1 MEIKNFSLSFFTV
14 ILILSLIEISLR
26 FTGSSPRII
35 HDFALN
41 EPVTNIPDENLG
53 WSPKVGQHIFQPW
66 SKDGKITK
74 FTINKDKSRVTGQD
88 NSQKKKIIFIG
99 GSLTQGWAVDDLET
113 FSSFIQ
119 KRNEKYKIGNFGV
132 GGYGGFQ
139 SLLLLEKIF
148 NNYNNI
154 ELVVYGYIP
163 HHEVRN
169 VAAGSWMYLL
179 NFFST
184 RGFIKLPYASIDKE
198 NNLVKNKPI
207 KYIKLP
213 FGNRSALIAKLEKKI
228 MKIKSLQREYK
239 KFEISKSIIKEMNKI
254 SNENS
259 SEFKFLLLEELPK
272 EKIDKYKKFLIKNN
286 IALINCPMPQGDQYV
301 VKGEGHPSAL
311 GHKITSE
318 CIYKE
323 IEILNTN

>member
-1 MEIKNFSLSFFTV
+1 MKIKNLSLSFFTV
-14 ILILSLIEISLR
+14 ILLLLIIEISLR
-26 FTGSSPRII
+26 ITGSSPRII
-35 HDFALN
+35 HDFSLS
-41 EPVTNIPDENLG
+41 EPITNISDENLG
-53 WSPKVGQHIFQPW
+53 WSPKIGQHIFKPW
-66 SKDGKITK
+66 SEDGKITK
-74 FTINKDKSRVTGQD
+74 LTINNDKSRFTGNN

-119 KRNEKYKIGNFGV
+119 NKNKEYKISNFGV

-148 NNYNNI
+148 DKNKDI
-154 ELVVYGYIP
+154 DLVIYGYIP

-184 RGFIKLPYASIDKE
+184 RGFIKLPYASIDNE
-198 NNLVKNKPI
+198 NNLVRYKPI
-207 KYIKLP
+207 KYINLP
-213 FGNRSALIAKLEKKI
+213 FGSKSALIAKLEKRI
-228 MKIKSLQREYK
+228 MKIRSLQRENK
-239 KFEISKSIIKEMNKI
+239 KFDISKAIIKEMNKI
-254 SNENS
+254 SSENNS
-259 SEFKFLLLEELPK
+259 QFKFLVLENLSE
-272 EKIDKYKKFLIKNN
+272 EKIKKYKKFLTKND
-286 IALINCPMPQGDQYV
+286 IDLINCPIPQGQKYV

-311 GHKITSE
+311 GHKVISE

-323 IEILNTN
+323 IDILNIS

>member
-26 FTGSSPRII
+26 LTGSSPRII

-53 WSPKVGQHIFQPW
+53 WSPKVGQHIFKPW
-66 SKDGKITK
+66 SEDGKITK
-74 FTINKDKSRVTGQD
+74 FTINKDKSRVTGSE
-88 NSQKKKIIFIG
+88 NFQKKKIIFIG

-119 KRNEKYKIGNFGV
+119 RRNQKYKIGNFGV

-148 NNYNNI
+148 NNYNDI
-154 ELVVYGYIP
+154 ELVIYGYIP

-184 RGFIKLPYASIDKE
+184 RGFVKLPYASIDKE

-254 SNENS
+254 SIEKN
-259 SEFKFLLLEELPK
+259 SEFKFLILENLTK
-272 EKIDKYKKFLIKNN
+272 EKFDKYKKFLIKNN
-286 IALINCPMPQGDQYV
+286 ISLINCPVPHGDEYV
-301 VKGEGHPSAL
+301 VRGEGHPSAL
-311 GHKITSE
+311 AHKITSE

>member
-26 FTGSSPRII
+26 LTGSSPRII
-35 HDFALN
+35 HDFTLN
-41 EPVTNIPDENLG
+41 EPLTNIPDENLG
-53 WSPKVGQHIFQPW
+53 WSPIVGQHIFQPW

-113 FSSFIQ
+113 FSSFI
-119 KRNEKYKIGNFGV
+119 KTKNKKYKISNFGV

-139 SLLLLEKIF
+139 SLLLLENIF
-148 NNYNNI
+148 NNDKNVK
-154 ELVVYGYIP
+154 LVIYGYIP

-184 RGFIKLPYASIDKE
+184 RGFVKLPYASINNK
-198 NNLVKNKPI
+198 NNLIRNKPI
-207 KYIKLP
+207 KYIILP
-213 FGNRSALIAKLEKKI
+213 FGNKSALIAKLEKKI
-228 MKIKSLQREYK
+228 MKIRSLKREYK
-239 KFEISKSIIKEMNKI
+239 KFEISKAIIKEMNKI
-254 SNENS
+254 SNENN
-259 SEFKFLLLEELPK
+259 SEFKFLILENLPK
-272 EKIDKYKKFLIKNN
+272 EKIDKYEKFLKKNN
-286 IALINCPMPQGDQYV
+286 IALINCPMPQGEEYV

-311 GHKITSE
+311 GHKIASE

>member
-1 MEIKNFSLSFFTV
+1 MKIKNLSLSFFTIV
-14 ILILSLIEISLR
+14 LLLLIIEISLR
-26 FTGSSPRII
+26 ITGSEPRII

-41 EPVTNIPDENLG
+41 EPVTNIPDKNLG
-53 WSPKVGQHIFQPW
+53 WSPKVGQHIFKPW
-66 SKDGKITK
+66 SEDGKITK
-74 FTINKDKSRVTGQD
+74 LTINTDKSRVTGGG

-119 KRNEKYKIGNFGV
+119 RKNNKYKISNFGV

-148 NNYNNI
+148 DKDKDI

-179 NFFST
+179 NSFST
-184 RGFIKLPYASIDKE
+184 RGFVKLPYASIDKE
-198 NNLVKNKPI
+198 NNLVRNNPI
-207 KYIKLP
+207 KYINLP
-213 FGNRSALIAKLEKKI
+213 FGNKSALIAKLEKKI
-228 MKIKSLQREYK
+228 MKIKSLKREYK
-239 KFEISKSIIKEMNKI
+239 KFEISKAIITKMNKI
-254 SNENS
+254 SNENN
-259 SEFKFLLLEELPK
+259 SEFKFLLLEEMPK
-272 EKIDKYKKFLIKNN
+272 VKIDKYKEFLIKNN
-286 IALINCPMPQGDQYV
+286 ISLINCPVPVGNEYH

-311 GHKITSE
+311 AHKVISE

>member
-1 MEIKNFSLSFFTV
+1 MKIKNYSLSFITV
-14 ILILSLIEISLR
+14 VLILVIIEILLR
-26 FTGSSPRII
+26 VTGSNPRII
-35 HDFALN
+35 HDFSLN
-41 EPVTNIPDENLG
+41 EPITNIPDKNLG
-53 WSPKVGQHIFQPW
+53 WSTKVGQHIFKPW
-66 SKDGKITK
+66 SGDGKITK
-74 FTINKDKSRVTGQD
+74 LTINEDKSRFTGND
-88 NSQKKKIIFIG
+88 NLHKKKIIFIG
-99 GSLTQGWAVDDLET
+99 GSVTQGWAVDDLET

-119 KRNEKYKIGNFGV
+119 KKTKKYKISNFGV

-139 SLLLLEKIF
+139 SLLLLEEIF
-148 NNYNNI
+148 NNYNDI
-154 ELVVYGYIP
+154 ELVVYGFTP

-169 VAAGSWMYLL
+169 IAAGSWMYLL

-184 RGFIKLPYASIDKE
+184 RGLVKLPYGSIDKE

-207 KYIKLP
+207 EYINLP

-228 MKIKSLQREYK
+228 MKIKSLRREYK
-239 KFEISKSIIKEMNKI
+239 QFEISKAIINEMNKI
-254 SNENS
+254 SNENN

>member
-1 MEIKNFSLSFFTV
+1 MKIKNLSLSFFTV
-14 ILILSLIEISLR
+14 ILLLFLIEISLR
-26 FTGSSPRII
+26 ITGNSPRII

-41 EPVTNIPDENLG
+41 EPITNIPDENLG
-53 WSPKVGQHIFQPW
+53 WSPKVGQHIFKPW
-66 SKDGKITK
+66 SEDGKITRL
-74 FTINKDKSRVTGQD
+74 TINKDKSRVSGG
-88 NSQKKKIIFIG
+88 NNLQKNKIIFIG
-99 GSLTQGWAVDDLET
+99 GSVTQGWAVDDQET

-119 KRNEKYKIGNFGV
+119 KRNKKYKISNFGV
-132 GGYGGFQ
+132 SAYGGFQ

-148 NNYNNI
+148 NNNKGI
-154 ELVVYGYIP
+154 KLVIYGYTP

-198 NNLVKNKPI
+198 NNLIRNKPI
-207 KYIKLP
+207 KYINLP
-213 FGNRSALIAKLEKKI
+213 FGNKSALIAKLEKKI
-228 MKIKSLQREYK
+228 MKIKSLKREYK
-239 KFEISKSIIKEMNKI
+239 KFEISKAIIKEMNMI
-254 SNENS
+254 SKENN
-259 SEFKFLLLEELPK
+259 SEFKFLILEKLPK
-272 EKIDKYKKFLIKNN
+272 EKIDKYKDFLIKNN
-286 IALINCPMPQGDQYV
+286 ITLINCPMPQGKDHV

-323 IEILNTN
+323 IEILNAH

>member
-1 MEIKNFSLSFFTV
+1 MEVKNFSLSFFTV
-14 ILILSLIEISLR
+14 ILVLLFIEISLR
-26 FTGSSPRII
+26 FTGSNPRII

-41 EPVTNIPDENLG
+41 EPVTNIQDENLG

-66 SKDGKITK
+66 SEDGKITK
-74 FTINKDKSRVTGQD
+74 LTINKDKSRVTGGA
-88 NSQKKKIIFIG
+88 NSHKKKIIFVG

-119 KRNEKYKIGNFGV
+119 RRNEKYEIGNFGV

-184 RGFIKLPYASIDKE
+184 RGFVKLPYASIDKE

-207 KYIKLP
+207 KYINLP
-213 FGNRSALIAKLEKKI
+213 FGNKSALIAKLEKKI

-259 SEFKFLLLEELPK
+259 SEFKFLLLEELHK

-286 IALINCPMPQGDQYV
+286 IALINCPMPQGDEYV

>member
-1 MEIKNFSLSFFTV
+1 MEIKNLSLSFFTV
-14 ILILSLIEISLR
+14 ILVLFLIEIALR
-26 FTGSSPRII
+26 INGSSPRII

-41 EPVTNIPDENLG
+41 EPVTNVPDKNLG
-53 WSPKVGQHIFQPW
+53 WSPKVGQHTFKPW
-66 SKDGKITK
+66 SEDGKITK
-74 FTINKDKSRVTGQD
+74 FTINKDKSRLTGGID
-88 NSQKKKIIFIG
+88 STKEKIIFIG

-119 KRNEKYKIGNFGV
+119 KKNKKYKISNFGV

-148 NNYNNI
+148 NNNDNVK
-154 ELVVYGYIP
+154 LVIYGYIP

-184 RGFIKLPYASIDKE
+184 RGFVKLPYASIDEE
-198 NNLVKNKPI
+198 NNLIRYKPI
-207 KYIKLP
+207 KYINIP
-213 FGNRSALIAKLEKKI
+213 FSNRSVLIAKLEKKI
-228 MKIKSLQREYK
+228 MKIKSLQREYI
-239 KFEISKSIIKEMNKI
+239 KFEISKAIIKEMNKI

-259 SEFKFLLLEELPK
+259 SEFKFLILENLSE
-272 EKIDKYKKFLIKNN
+272 EKIDKYKKFLANN
-286 IALINCPMPQGDQYV
+286 EIALINCPMPQGEEYT
-301 VKGEGHPSAL
+301 VKGDGHPSAL
-311 GHKITSE
+311 GHKVVSE
-318 CIYKE
+318 CIYKK